1 MKNSQERAAVARQSD
16 ARTTSKHDV
25 NLSKNNVVYFQ
36 IGLIVALILAI
47 VVIEIK
53 SPAAVYEPEVLPDV
67 AVLTMD
73 EWNEPIRRE
82 EVKPKPPKPI
92 EIFDVPP
99 VIDENVPEPIDDL
112 IFEEPEPVTEAVP
125 GLEDLKDIPDEEPE
139 SVPFIAVETVP
150 VYPGCEGLKTNAER
164 KACMQEKLNAFIGR
178 NFDTTLGEEY
188 GLSGVNRVDV
198 QFTIDE
204 YGEIINLK
212 TRAPH
217 PALEK
222 EAKRVMNKLP
232 VMEPGKQ
239 RNRNVRV
246 IYSQPI
252 RFKVQN

>member
-53 SPAAVYEPEVLPDV
+53 SPATVYEPEVLPDV

-92 EIFDVPP
+92 ESFDVPP

-125 GLEDLKDIPDEEPE
+125 GLEDLKDIQLEMINRFGLFPPELKILFFETEISLSAIPQNIKEIKVTNDEIKI
-139 SVPFIAVETVP
+139 S
-150 VYPGCEGLKTNAER
+150 YLDSSKDKRLK
-164 KACMQEKLNAFIGR
+164 K
-178 NFDTTLGEEY
+178 
-188 GLSGVNRVDV
+188 GVD
-198 QFTIDE
+198 FED
-204 YGEIINLK
+204 NLK
-212 TRAPH
+212 KIY
-217 PALEK
+217 K
-222 EAKRVMNKLP
+222 EINFTAKA
-232 VMEPGKQ
+232 
-239 RNRNVRV
+239 
-246 IYSQPI
+246 S
-252 RFKVQN
+252 